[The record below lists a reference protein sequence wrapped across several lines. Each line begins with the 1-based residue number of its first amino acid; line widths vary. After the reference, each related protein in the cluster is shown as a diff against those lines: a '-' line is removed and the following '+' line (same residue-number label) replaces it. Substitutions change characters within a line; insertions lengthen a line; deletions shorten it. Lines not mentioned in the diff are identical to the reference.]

1 MLSCMVSTSNNHSY
15 VDSDLVRAK
24 YTSSAYLGV
33 TCMPYKNQ
41 SLVDEFKSLAM
52 ELRDFL
58 KKRPALSDGEQL
70 TIENSLL
77 MLQME
82 YAHWRQEKYAR
93 KGNPDTLEERNKS
106 LR

>member
-1 MLSCMVSTSNNHSY
+1 
-15 VDSDLVRAK
+15 
-24 YTSSAYLGV
+24 
-33 TCMPYKNQ
+33 MPYKNQ
-41 SLVDEFKSLAM
+41 SLVDGFKSLAM

-93 KGNPDTLEERNKS
+93 KANPDTLEERNKS